1 MKKNIYKNTY
11 AKFNNLSFFLLI
23 AYAIY
28 CYMDI
33 PNLSMVGF
41 IIDLLIK
48 IGLLIG
54 WIVCTSKANKQ
65 FYDLVDKIGK
75 IERSIGRA
83 EHA

>member
-11 AKFNNLSFFLLI
+11 TKFNNISFFLLI
-23 AYAIY
+23 TYAIY
-28 CYMDI
+28 CYMEI
-33 PNLSMVGF
+33 PNSSTTGF
-41 IIDLLIK
+41 IIDFLIK

-75 IERSIGRA
+75 MERSIGRA